1 MRNMM
6 LWDTS
11 SSSLLF
17 CAVTDKVSIVLRHDF
32 SKKALCSEIPEVFN
46 NIMKITEEL
55 PANMDIYVG
64 IGPGSFT
71 SVKTGNAFFLSWLY
85 SRGVTK
91 IKTFSSHQISLM
103 LPETSK
109 DGFYF
114 TITPFNRNRFFISS
128 FKIKRDTILKYEQD
142 ICVSHE
148 ELKNKAKKI
157 NSSCVTVIMTED
169 IPEET
174 DSIFEKFFSEVHRIK
189 GFKTLDPRAVERLE
203 TKEKNIVSEPMLL
216 NYIVQPA
223 GLFSKNEYKF
233 YTPFIPK

>member
-6 LWDTS
+6 LWDSS
-11 SSSLLF
+11 SSSLLL
-17 CAVTDKVSIVLRHDF
+17 CVITDKVNVVLRHDF
-32 SKKALCSEIPEVFN
+32 SKKALCSDIAEVFN
-46 NIMKITEEL
+46 NIMKVTGEL
-55 PANMDIYVG
+55 PPNMDIYVG

-85 SRGVTK
+85 SRGITK

-103 LPETSK
+103 LPETRK

-128 FKIKRDTILKYEQD
+128 FKIKNNSILRHEQD

-148 ELKNKAKKI
+148 ELKNKARRI
-157 NSSCVTVIMTED
+157 NSSHVTVIITAD
-169 IPEET
+169 IPKET
-174 DSIFEKFFSEVHRIK
+174 DSIFEKLFSKVHRIK
-189 GFKTLDPRAVERLE
+189 GFKTVDPRTVGKME
-203 TKEKNIVSEPMLL
+203 TEEKNILSEPMLL

-223 GLFSKNEYKF
+223 GLSSKNEYKF